1 MDDTRFDG
9 IAKAIASGTSRRAL
23 VKRLGGAVVGGLSA
37 ALVGGLG
44 SAAAQDPFCA
54 GPGEIRVPGRPCC
67 PGLIEAGPRNAA
79 GAARCVRPVCRG
91 RCLPGEPGAL
101 TGQTCPRGCKCQKVS
116 LSNPASADLGR
127 CVADPDAEPRA

>member
-54 GPGEIRVPGRPCC
+54 GPGETRVPGRPCC

-79 GAARCVRPVCRG
+79 GAARCVEPICEG
-91 RCLPGEPGAL
+91 RCLPGQQGAL
-101 TGQTCPRGCKCQKVS
+101 TGRTCARGCKCRRVTFA
-116 LSNPASADLGR
+116 NPAAEDLFE
-127 CVADPDAEPRA
+127 CVANPRARARA